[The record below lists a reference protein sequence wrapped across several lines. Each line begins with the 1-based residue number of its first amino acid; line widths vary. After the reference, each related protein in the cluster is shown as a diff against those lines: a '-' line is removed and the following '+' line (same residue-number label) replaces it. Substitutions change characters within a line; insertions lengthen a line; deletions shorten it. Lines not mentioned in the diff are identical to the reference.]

1 MVVQATQALRNQF
14 DENPDD
20 LCELISAFE
29 EWKAKGVDGEYS
41 SYLFGKD
48 SAYIA
53 PKVDGVSYA
62 LRHVHLVPIAQID
75 KLAKWNK
82 VWKRKGRKTS
92 DRVLVYVSN
101 ASDAA
106 LLIYVL
112 PEPDA
117 HEIARMET
125 AEDKKLMH
133 SFAEIAATF
142 LHGGEVIA

>member
-1 MVVQATQALRNQF
+1 MAVQATQLLQNQF
-14 DENPDD
+14 DQNPDD
-20 LCELISAFE
+20 CSELLSAFK
-29 EWKAKGVDGEYS
+29 EWKAKGEYS

-53 PKVDGVSYA
+53 PKVDGIPYA
-62 LRHVHLVPIAQID
+62 LRHVHLAPIAQTD
-75 KLAKWNK
+75 KLKKWNK
-82 VWKRKGRKTS
+82 AWKNKGRKTS

-101 ASDAA
+101 ASEA

-125 AEDKKLMH
+125 PEDKHLMQ
-133 SFAEIAATF
+133 SFAAIAAAF
-142 LHGGEVIA
+142 LDRGEVIA